1 MRLPFLRPKPAAP
14 VASEADIARERRRA
28 RQRLTGAAVLVVA
41 GVVGLSLL
49 FESRP
54 RPLPV
59 DTPMLLAQRGEAP
72 ALPPVPAALPPAPA
86 AVLPAPAPAAPA
98 PAAPVVEPAPSQP
111 APAAA
116 PPIEKPGEKPGDR
129 PVDKP
134 VANVPEKP
142 AEKVAAKPAEPP
154 AKPAAA
160 GVARSD
166 DGARARALLEGAA
179 AAPATGARFV
189 VQAGAYSEANALR
202 DARQRIER
210 LGLKTYTQVVDAD
223 GSKRTRVRVGPFST
237 RDEAEA
243 AAAKVRAAGLPVTV
257 LTL

>member
-1 MRLPFLRPKPAAP
+1 MRLPFLRPKPTAP

-49 FESRP
+49 FDSRP

-72 ALPPVPAALPPAPA
+72 GVPPPPATLPASPAPA
-86 AVLPAPAPAAPA
+86 MTA
-98 PAAPVVEPAPSQP
+98 P

-116 PPIEKPGEKPGDR
+116 PIEAAPSAPPPAMEKTAEQPVDRAADR
-129 PVDKP
+129 PVQAAPDRGADKP
-134 VANVPEKP
+134 P
-142 AEKVAAKPAEPP
+142 ATPAAKPAETP
-154 AKPAAA
+154 AKPGPAAA
-160 GVARSD
+160 PGPARSD
-166 DGARARALLEGAA
+166 DGARARALLEGSTVAPAA
-179 AAPATGARFV
+179 ARYV
-189 VQAGAYSEANALR
+189 VQAGAYGEAGALR

-223 GSKRTRVRVGPFST
+223 GGKRTRVRVGPFAS
-237 RDEAEA
+237 REEAEA
-243 AAAKVRAAGLPVTV
+243 AAAKVKAAGLPVSV